1 MSEQREQRDGTEL
14 RENEAVQKVLSNFQ
28 PVFVDV
34 ECADT
39 WAALAS
45 PRYHSH
51 LSGTRASLD
60 PSFVFTYA
68 NSRRETKD
76 LMNFKVTKKAK
87 VLLAIYSSQKKF
99 WKKLHRTMA
108 LLCVVMLSC
117 PLILSPPHWLLS
129 HAHQR

>member
-1 MSEQREQRDGTEL
+1 MSAQREQRGAAQ
-14 RENEAVQKVLSNFQ
+14 RESSSTQGDVLSNFQ

-87 VLLAIYSSQKKF
+87 LLLAIYSSQKKF
-99 WKKLHRTMA
+99 
-108 LLCVVMLSC
+108 
-117 PLILSPPHWLLS
+117 
-129 HAHQR
+129 

>member
-87 VLLAIYSSQKKF
+87 VLLAIYSSQKKSF
-99 WKKLHRTMA
+99 RKNCTGQWHYCA
-108 LLCVVMLSC
+108 LLC
-117 PLILSPPHWLLS
+117 
-129 HAHQR
+129 